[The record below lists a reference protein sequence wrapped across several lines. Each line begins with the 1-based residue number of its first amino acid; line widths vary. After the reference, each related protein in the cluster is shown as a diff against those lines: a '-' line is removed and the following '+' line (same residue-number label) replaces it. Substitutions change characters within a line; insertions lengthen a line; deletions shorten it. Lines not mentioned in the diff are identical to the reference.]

1 MKKQT
6 KSHSLENNRD
16 GLSIEAQRDNFQFA
30 EAFRT
35 LRVSILFSFMEKDLK
50 TLLVTSPAPSEG
62 KTLTALNL
70 GYTFAQTGKRVLMVD
85 ADLRKPKLSHFVD
98 DTGEGGL
105 TRLFTEVFSHDP
117 RSGRLTDYHLSDLLW
132 LLAFRK
138 KSGLLRLNE
147 GEERIQCHIQQGRL
161 IDIEWL
167 NGPTDPRLAGLLP
180 QDQTVS
186 QQAYPLMSKGP
197 LTGKRLASLLIH
209 HGVIQQDAMTD
220 FIRRHLIEGLR
231 SALRFQEG
239 SFEFEALDLSGEF
252 SDYPVFNLSELAYL
266 HWQMATDTEAFAY
279 LRKAIDQKIVQS
291 EVENL
296 SVLPCGSPPPNPSEM
311 LASEQMEF
319 LESYLKQRFDIIVL
333 DTPPI
338 IPTSDALVLA
348 PKVDGVVL
356 VLRSGVSDRKMAQ
369 KAVSQLQA
377 ANANLLGAVMNQVE
391 FKRDG
396 YYSYYRHYAKYS
408 NNYGKTDTGQKGKP

>member
-1 MKKQT
+1 MKNQT
-6 KSHSLENNRD
+6 ESYSKEYNRV
-16 GLSIEAQRDNFQFA
+16 GLSIESHRENFQFA

-35 LRVSILFSFMEKDLK
+35 LRVSILFSFMEKDLR

-70 GYTFAQTGKRVLMVD
+70 GYTLAQTGKRILLVD
-85 ADLRKPKLSHFVD
+85 ADLRKPKLSRFVD
-98 DTGEGGL
+98 DNREGGL
-105 TRLFTEVFSHDP
+105 TRLFTEAFSHDP
-117 RSGRLTDYHLSDLLW
+117 RSGHMTDYHLSDLLW

-147 GEERIQCHIQQGRL
+147 GEENIQCHLQQGRL

-167 NGPTDPRLAGLLP
+167 NGPTDPRLEGLLP
-180 QDQTVS
+180 QDRMVS
-186 QQAYPLMSKGP
+186 RQAYPLMSKRP

-231 SALRFQEG
+231 SALLFHNG
-239 SFEFEALDLSGEF
+239 FFDFEALDLSGEF
-252 SDYPVFNLSELAYL
+252 SDHPGFDLSELAYL

-279 LRKAIDQKIVQS
+279 LRKATDQKIIQS

-311 LASEQMEF
+311 LASEQMNF
-319 LESYLKQRFDIIVL
+319 LNLLLKQRFDIIIF
-333 DTPPI
+333 DSPPI

-369 KAVSQLQA
+369 KAVSLLQA
-377 ANANLLGAVMNQVE
+377 ANANVLGAVMNQVE

-396 YYSYYRHYAKYS
+396 YYRYYRYYSSKYDGY
-408 NNYGKTDTGQKGKP
+408 YGKTDDG